1 MGLAAGLLLSLT
13 ALSVGIGTLSAEIGQ
28 TWSGIPIFRAGDV
41 GPRVLASPEAYPA
54 LRLARPQT
62 QVTAIDGIPMG
73 DGASIHDYIRAQAPG
88 HTAQFQFRQWDG
100 QQFTRSITLTRFT
113 ADDALMIY
121 GPLMLLG
128 LLFLLTTAT
137 PALARPE
144 YPAAPAAA
152 IMGMGLASNFT
163 FLLPDYLIGH
173 RVAPYSYIFGVMG
186 LGGLIHMGLTFPRLR
201 PPFKNAP
208 RITLA
213 ALYGSLALF
222 WIGFASSVGSNMRM
236 VQAFENSEVAI
247 LVTGLGLL
255 LGNLA
260 FAARE
265 SHSMRRRQSRLIL
278 PGVALFAFAAM
289 LLAASTFGWIDLYM
303 PPAGYLVA
311 IPFVVIA
318 LGRAMSS
325 ADLFELDAFSRRL
338 LSRATF
344 LMGTLTLFSV
354 LILFFTLFTQATTAW
369 TLASIVTLLT
379 SGTLPLI
386 PALSERI
393 EAAVEENLFP
403 RHRQI
408 RESLQALAREIGRL
422 RTEGRVIDLLRT
434 GTENV
439 RAGASLH
446 VLVGSPD
453 ALLEEVAPESGRSA
467 LKLSPDEVLHQAV
480 RLQASLIPNG
490 PKSRRASRSLQK
502 AATERGLEI
511 ILPLGEESHR
521 IAALL
526 VGKRPS
532 GRLFDADDVE
542 LLMNLAGPIS
552 IALENAAR
560 LEELEEL
567 RKRVESENLYL
578 RTQVDEEYES
588 SEMVGHSQGIRS
600 AIDQVM
606 RVAQTDASV
615 LIVGETGTGKELAVR
630 TLHRAS
636 QRADRVMVKLACAAL
651 PENLLESE
659 LFGHEKGAFTG
670 ADRAREGRFEIADGG
685 TIFFDDVDTLSLSVQ
700 AKLLRAI
707 QEGEVQRLG
716 SNEIRK
722 VDVRI
727 VAATNRRLEEEV
739 SAGRFRED
747 LFYRLAVVPVHLP
760 PLRDRPEDI
769 PLLVEH
775 LVRTEG
781 QRLGRN
787 IREVSSE
794 ALRALQQW
802 SWPGNIRELR
812 NVIERAL
819 VLSEGEVLRL
829 PGPLGDGAPV
839 SGASRSGEKLAESVA
854 QHLGSASLP
863 EILKIYKKA
872 LIESA
877 LQRSEGNQSKA
888 AELLGLHR
896 PSLSRM
902 IRDLGIK

>member
-1 MGLAAGLLLSLT
+1 
-13 ALSVGIGTLSAEIGQ
+13 
-28 TWSGIPIFRAGDV
+28 
-41 GPRVLASPEAYPA
+41 
-54 LRLARPQT
+54 
-62 QVTAIDGIPMG
+62 VT
-73 DGASIHDYIRAQAPG
+73 
-88 HTAQFQFRQWDG
+88 
-100 QQFTRSITLTRFT
+100 
-113 ADDALMIY
+113 
-121 GPLMLLG
+121 
-128 LLFLLTTAT
+128 
-137 PALARPE
+137 
-144 YPAAPAAA
+144 
-152 IMGMGLASNFT
+152 
-163 FLLPDYLIGH
+163 
-173 RVAPYSYIFGVMG
+173 
-186 LGGLIHMGLTFPRLR
+186 
-201 PPFKNAP
+201 
-208 RITLA
+208 
-213 ALYGSLALF
+213 
-222 WIGFASSVGSNMRM
+222 
-236 VQAFENSEVAI
+236 
-247 LVTGLGLL
+247 
-255 LGNLA
+255 
-260 FAARE
+260 
-265 SHSMRRRQSRLIL
+265 
-278 PGVALFAFAAM
+278 
-289 LLAASTFGWIDLYM
+289 
-303 PPAGYLVA
+303 LVA
-311 IPFVVIA
+311 
-318 LGRAMSS
+318 
-325 ADLFELDAFSRRL
+325 
-338 LSRATF
+338 
-344 LMGTLTLFSV
+344 
-354 LILFFTLFTQATTAW
+354 
-369 TLASIVTLLT
+369 
-379 SGTLPLI
+379 SGTLPLV

-403 RHRQI
+403 RHRQM

-422 RTEGRVIDLLRT
+422 RTQERVIDLLRK
-434 GTENV
+434 GTEDV

-446 VLVGSPD
+446 VVIGPPED
-453 ALLEEVAPESGRSA
+453 RFEEVAPAPGRPA
-467 LKLSPDEVLHQAV
+467 LTLLPEDPLHQAV
-480 RLQASLIPNG
+480 RFQSSLLPHG
-490 PKSRRASRSLQK
+490 PKPRRAGRNLQK
-502 AATERGLEI
+502 AAMERSIEI
-511 ILPLGEESHR
+511 LLPLGEESHR
-521 IAALL
+521 VAALL
-526 VGKRPS
+526 VGQRPS
-532 GRLFDADDVE
+532 GRLFDSDDVE
-542 LLMNLAGPIS
+542 LLVNLAGPIAV
-552 IALENAAR
+552 ALENAAR

-588 SEMVGHSQGIRS
+588 SEMVGRSQGIRS
-600 AIDQVM
+600 AIDQLM

-630 TLHRAS
+630 TLHRSS

-716 SNEIRK
+716 SNEIRQ

-727 VAATNRRLEEEV
+727 VAATNRRLEDEV

-787 IREVSSE
+787 IKEISSE

-802 SWPGNIRELR
+802 TWPGNIRELR

-819 VLSEGEVLRL
+819 VLSEGDVLRL
-829 PGPLGDGAPV
+829 PGPLGDGAPA
-839 SGASRSGEKLAESVA
+839 SGGPRSGENLVEDVA
-854 QHLGSASLP
+854 HHLGSASLQD
-863 EILKIYKKA
+863 ILKLYKRA

-888 AELLGLHR
+888 AEMLGLHR

>member
-1 MGLAAGLLLSLT
+1 
-13 ALSVGIGTLSAEIGQ
+13 
-28 TWSGIPIFRAGDV
+28 
-41 GPRVLASPEAYPA
+41 
-54 LRLARPQT
+54 LARPQT
-62 QVTAIDGIPMG
+62 EVIAIDGIPM
-73 DGASIHDYIRAQAPG
+73 DGGESIHNYIRAQIPG
-88 HTAQFQFRQWDG
+88 HTAQFEFQQWDG
-100 QQFTRSITLTRFT
+100 QQFTRTITLTRFT

-128 LLFLLTTAT
+128 LLFLLATAT
-137 PALARPE
+137 PALAQPN
-144 YPAAPAAA
+144 YPAARAAA
-152 IMGMGLASNFT
+152 VMGMGLASNFT

-173 RVAPYSYIFGVMG
+173 RITPYSYIFGVMG
-186 LGGLIHMGLTFPRLR
+186 LGGLVHMGLAFPRLR
-201 PPFKNAP
+201 PPLKNAP

-222 WIGFASSVGSNMRM
+222 WIGFASSSGSPIRV
-236 VQAFENSEVAI
+236 VQAFENIEVAI
-247 LVTGLGLL
+247 LVGGLALL

-278 PGVALFAFAAM
+278 PGVSLFAFAAM

-344 LMGTLTLFSV
+344 LMATLTLFSV
-354 LILFFTLFTQATTAW
+354 LIVLLTLFTQATTAW
-369 TLASIVTLLT
+369 ALASIVTLLT
-379 SGTLPLI
+379 TGTLPLI

-422 RTEGRVIDLLRT
+422 RTEESVIELLRS
-434 GTENV
+434 GTEKV

-446 VLVGSPD
+446 VFVGAPD
-453 ALLEEVAPESGRSA
+453 APLEEVSPESGRAA
-467 LKLSPDEVLHQAV
+467 LKLNPDEVLHQAI
-480 RLQASLIPNG
+480 RLQTSLIPNA
-490 PKSRRASRSLQK
+490 PKPRRPSRSLQK
-502 AATERGLEI
+502 AAAERGLEI
-511 ILPLGEESHR
+511 LLPLGEESHR

-532 GRLFDADDVE
+532 GRPFDADDLE

-588 SEMVGHSQGIRS
+588 SEMVGRSQGIRT
-600 AIDQVM
+600 AIDQIM

-670 ADRAREGRFEIADGG
+670 ADQAREGRFEIADGG

-716 SNEIRK
+716 SNELRQ

-727 VAATNRRLEEEV
+727 VAATNRRLEDEV

-775 LVRTEG
+775 LVQAEG

-794 ALRALQQW
+794 ALRALQAW
-802 SWPGNIRELR
+802 TWPGNIRELR

-829 PGPLGDGAPV
+829 PGPLGEGAP
-839 SGASRSGEKLAESVA
+839 ATAAPRSGENLTESVA
-854 QHLGSASLP
+854 QHLGSAALP